1 MGGSEPR
8 ENTPGKLEEER
19 VSGRVWPGGL
29 NGADRLGRE
38 NGPARERSSWLRLDS
53 KPRGQAVKQLQLLL
67 PELST
72 LVASLQREV
81 TDPPHLGLAKAL

>member
-1 MGGSEPR
+1 MVRTGWV
-8 ENTPGKLEEER
+8 ER
-19 VSGRVWPGGL
+19 T
-29 NGADRLGRE
+29 
-38 NGPARERSSWLRLDS
+38 ARERSSWLWLDS